1 MKEKFNLKTLLKSYA
16 ENATTHGIA
25 VIYHTKWTVSK
36 VIASLAFMT
45 LFGLMIMSVVSTF
58 YSFFEYKV
66 FTNVKIKEYDKI
78 AFPSITIC
86 RNNIASRSFM
96 SEAFVAGI
104 LQKVEEI
111 KKGHVS
117 LSDVDEFKVNATF
130 AMYMEMENSNKT
142 ASKHPPM
149 ILPNISNACLYAS
162 SVPCNITRD
171 FGPTFPFGSLDQC
184 YTFHGGEDI
193 LYYQRG
199 GGPGFGLQLIL
210 YVNQSDYI
218 PLVGT
223 ENGAGFT
230 VYVHPLK
237 TLPFMGINGISV
249 APGFYTKI
257 ALRLTETISKPY
269 PHPTNCSNG
278 EGILNYIP
286 GDYSQLSCRMT
297 CLFHSV
303 YTKCGYTEP
312 VIRGWF
318 KHKTTPMTTLSMLH
332 CRAAIMDA
340 VLQGKVEPCLCPRA
354 CKEVAYEP
362 VVSHSKW
369 PVDMDL
375 PIYKAL
381 TKYALGLNPEN
392 LTDDFIARNFLK
404 IGIYYDEMYSKRY
417 IEKGM
422 MEMVDLASNIGGH
435 LGFWTG
441 SSVFSVMEWLG
452 FLFALVSLLFTSKG
466 RTGSSPQE
474 SSSKDEKKDRHG
486 LEIEDFHS
494 KVDF

>member
-1 MKEKFNLKTLLKSYA
+1 MKEEFCLKTLLKNYA
-16 ENATTHGIA
+16 EIATTHGIA
-25 VIYHTKWTVSK
+25 AIYHTKWTITKIV
-36 VIASLAFMT
+36 ASLALMI
-45 LFGLMIMSVVSTF
+45 LSVLMIMSVTSSF
-58 YSFFEYKV
+58 RSFFEYKV
-66 FTNVKIKEYDKI
+66 FTNVNIKHNQKIP
-78 AFPSITIC
+78 FPSVTIC

-96 SEAFVAGI
+96 SEAFVDEI
-104 LQKVEEI
+104 LQKVEDI

-117 LSDVDEFKVNATF
+117 LSEVDAFIENATF
-130 AMYMEMENSNKT
+130 AMHMEMENSNRT

-149 ILPNISNACLYAS
+149 ILPNITHACVYAS
-162 SVPCNITRD
+162 SVRCNITRD
-171 FGPTFPFGSLDQC
+171 FGPTFPFGSLDRC

-193 LYYQRG
+193 LYHQRG
-199 GGPGFGLQLIL
+199 GGPDFGLQLL
-210 YVNQSDYI
+210 LFVNQSDYI

-237 TLPFMGINGISV
+237 TLPFMGINSISV

-269 PHPTNCSNG
+269 PYPTNCSNG

-286 GDYSQLSCRMT
+286 GDYSQLSCHMS

-303 YTKCGYTEP
+303 YEECGYTEP

-340 VLQGKVEPCLCPRA
+340 VLQGKVESCLCPRA

-381 TKYALGLNPEN
+381 IKYALGRDPEN
-392 LTDDFIARNFLK
+392 LTDAFVEQNFLK
-404 IGIYYDEMYSKRY
+404 ISIYYDEMYSKRY
-417 IEKGM
+417 VEKGM
-422 MEMVDLASNIGGH
+422 MEEVDLVSNIGGH

-441 SSVFSVMEWLG
+441 SSVFSVIEWVM
-452 FLFALVSLLFTSKG
+452 FLFALVSLLFTSKK
-466 RTGSSPQE
+466 RTVSSQE
-474 SSSKDEKKDRHG
+474 ETSEKDEKKDRNG
-486 LEIEDFHS
+486 LEIKNFHS
-494 KVDF
+494 SVDF